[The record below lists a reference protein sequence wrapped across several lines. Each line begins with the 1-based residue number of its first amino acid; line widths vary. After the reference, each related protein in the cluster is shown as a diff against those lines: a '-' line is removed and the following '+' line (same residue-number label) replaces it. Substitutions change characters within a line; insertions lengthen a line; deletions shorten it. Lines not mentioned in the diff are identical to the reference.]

1 MCCALYTG
9 ARVTR
14 WTVPLVALVLI
25 VGFFGAGLT
34 RALGW
39 SGSRASSLVSVVSQW
54 LAAWALW
61 SLAGGLAV
69 RAGLLDVYEPSAF
82 TAVALVAGIWHY
94 RTVVRSGRERG
105 RVIFVGVQ
113 LVWLAVLLVRNGV
126 FKN

>member
-61 SLAGGLAV
+61 SLAG
-69 RAGLLDVYEPSAF
+69 
-82 TAVALVAGIWHY
+82 ALVAGIWHY